1 MEKSRAKVTSEDI
14 ADGEDKY
21 RLFASMAFMI
31 VVIIVG
37 VPMWWKTTEVYR
49 VSLPSADIMS
59 LSDKPIEI
67 GTKVAIYT
75 FEKSRGELLV
85 KELTEAYANNELW
98 RPQFVQIAPFEKAL
112 QTKTPAGL
120 ENILLKT
127 EEIKAGDFLFIE
139 WPKLQEEVLLTSER
153 SALIRSD
160 TSSTRIKQVINT
172 LILQTHRM
180 QQILNAN
187 HREAVK
193 SEAPQTEYD
202 VVVSILNPRP
212 DIMNAKWNVRMA
224 VETYIAPFLNEVS
237 QISNYTLTTQWKYQL
252 PFEADLKQ
260 VRDASKLGRHYALGE
275 ADLPHIITSIEKNL
289 GVGITAKPAINLV
302 VYITPCDIAPV
313 HIYNRQNKQAT
324 RQKVDSFISPKWG
337 GIIIANPPAEA
348 CFHYNTAQQPV
359 EFYVNTNDVM
369 QIMLYQLQKLLDINV
384 EFNIDGVK
392 TVALEQIA
400 PRRWEYEAYIRRSVV
415 MHIATASNTLQSL
428 IKLLDNIS
436 YIVINDDVGE
446 SINDAYKKLLLAKQ
460 ALAAGNLLAASD
472 YARTAFVASEHAFF
486 DASLLAQLYFPDE
499 QKYAIYIPLFLPIM
513 VPVITSFTMIRK
525 LLTKLRNAKKQK
537 VA

>member
-1 MEKSRAKVTSEDI
+1 MERSKAISTNEDI

-21 RLFASMAFMI
+21 RLVASMAFMI

-59 LSDKPIEI
+59 LSDEPLEI
-67 GTKVAIYT
+67 ANKIAIFS
-75 FEKSRGELLV
+75 FEKSRAELLV
-85 KELTEAYANNELW
+85 KELTEIYANNDLW
-98 RPQFVQIAPFEKAL
+98 RPNFVQIVPFEKAFN
-112 QTKTPAGL
+112 TKTPAAL
-120 ENILLKT
+120 ESLLLKQ
-127 EEIKAGDFLFIE
+127 EEIRAGDFIFIE
-139 WPKLQEEVLLTSER
+139 WPKLQEEVLLTSDR

-160 TSSTRIKQVINT
+160 TSASRIKHVINL
-172 LILQTHRM
+172 LILQTHRI
-180 QQILNAN
+180 QQILNED
-187 HREAVK
+187 HRHGVK

-224 VETYIAPFLNEVS
+224 VETYIAPFLKEVS

-260 VRDASKLGRHYALGE
+260 VRDSSKLGRHYALGE
-275 ADLPHIITSIEKNL
+275 TDLPHIITSIEKNL

-313 HIYNRQNKQAT
+313 HIYNRHNKQAT

-348 CFHYNTAQQPV
+348 CVSYNAAQQPV

-392 TVALEQIA
+392 TVALEQIE
-400 PRRWEYEAYIRRSVV
+400 PRRWEYEAYIRRSAV
-415 MHIATASNTLQSL
+415 MHITTASNTLQSL

-436 YIVINDDVGE
+436 YIVINDDVGQ
-446 SINDAYKKLLLAKQ
+446 SINNAYKIVLLAKQ
-460 ALAAGNLLAASD
+460 TLASGNLLAASN
-472 YARTAFVASEHAFF
+472 YARSAFIASEHAFF

-525 LLTKLRNAKKQK
+525 LVTKLRKAKKEK
-537 VA
+537 CT

>member
-1 MEKSRAKVTSEDI
+1 MEKSKARNSSEDI

-49 VSLPSADIMS
+49 VSLPLLDIMS
-59 LSDKPIEI
+59 LSDEPLKIS
-67 GTKVAIYT
+67 TKIAIFT
-75 FEKSRGELLV
+75 FEKARGKLLV
-85 KELTEAYANNELW
+85 KELSEAYANNDLW
-98 RPQFVQIAPFEKAL
+98 HPQFVQILPFEKAL
-112 QTKTPAGL
+112 KTKTPAQL
-120 ENILLKT
+120 ENLLLKQNQ
-127 EEIKAGDFLFIE
+127 IGAGDFIFIE
-139 WPKLQEEVLLTSER
+139 WEKLQEEILLTSDR
-153 SALIRSD
+153 SALMRSD
-160 TSSTRIKQVINT
+160 TSASPIKNVINL
-172 LILQTHRM
+172 LILQTHRI
-180 QQILNAN
+180 QQILNEN
-187 HREAVK
+187 PRHAVK

-202 VVVSILNPRP
+202 VVISILNPRP

-224 VETYIAPFLNEVS
+224 VETYIAPFLKEVS

-260 VRDASKLGRHYALGE
+260 VRDNTKLGRHYALGE
-275 ADLPHIITSIEKNL
+275 ANLPHIITSIEKNL

-313 HIYNRQNKQAT
+313 HIYNRHNKQAT
-324 RQKVDSFISPKWG
+324 RQKVDSFVSPKWG
-337 GIIIANPPAEA
+337 GIIIANPPVEA
-348 CFHYNTAQQPV
+348 CLTYNTAQEPV

-400 PRRWEYEAYIRRSVV
+400 PRRWEYEAYIRRSAV
-415 MHIATASNTLQSL
+415 MHITTSSNTLQSL

-446 SINDAYKKLLLAKQ
+446 SINHAYESLLLAKQ
-460 ALAAGNLLAASD
+460 ALAKGDLLAASD
-472 YARTAFVASEHAFF
+472 FARSAFIASEHAFF

-513 VPVITSFTMIRK
+513 VPVITSFSMIRK
-525 LLTKLRNAKKQK
+525 LLKKLRNAKKEK
-537 VA
+537 YA

>member
-1 MEKSRAKVTSEDI
+1 MEKSKAKVTTEDI

-49 VSLPSADIMS
+49 VNLPSADILS

-67 GTKVAIYT
+67 ATKIAIFT

-98 RPQFVQIAPFEKAL
+98 HPQFVQIAPFEQSL
-112 QTKTPAGL
+112 HTKTPASL
-120 ENILLKT
+120 ENILLKA
-127 EEIKAGDFLFIE
+127 EEIKAGDFIFIE
-139 WPKLQEEVLLTSER
+139 WPKLQEEVLLTAER

-160 TSSTRIKQVINT
+160 TSSTRIKQVIN
-172 LILQTHRM
+172 LLLLQTHRI
-180 QQILNAN
+180 QQILNEN
-187 HREAVK
+187 HRQAVK

-224 VETYIAPFLNEVS
+224 VETYIAPFLKEVS

-260 VRDASKLGRHYALGE
+260 VRDSSKIGRHYALGE

-313 HIYNRQNKQAT
+313 HIYNRQNRQAT

-337 GIIIANPPAEA
+337 GIIIANPPIEA
-348 CFHYNTAQQPV
+348 CLSYNTAQQPV

-369 QIMLYQLQKLLDINV
+369 QIMLYQLQKLLDINA
-384 EFNIDGVK
+384 EFNLEGVK
-392 TVALEQIA
+392 TVALEQTA

-472 YARTAFVASEHAFF
+472 YARTAFAASEHAFF

-525 LLTKLRNAKKQK
+525 LLTKLRNAENRLI
-537 VA
+537 